1 MSNVISY
8 AAVFLLINQ
17 ASAQEASS
25 SASLSQPSGASS
37 FLQMG
42 MGLIVI
48 VGLIL
53 FLAWLYRRVQPG
65 AAGQVNA
72 MNVLAAIPLGHRE
85 RLVMVK
91 VIDRVLILG
100 VTPQQINKLH
110 EMPLQDVEAVVPTD
124 AGSGRFAEV
133 LRQFAGR
140 QS

>member
-1 MSNVISY
+1 MSKITFY
-8 AAVFLLINQ
+8 ILAALLSGQ
-17 ASAQEASS
+17 VSAQEV
-25 SASLSQPSGASS
+25 SGNAAVSRSPGMGS

-42 MGLIVI
+42 IGLFVI

-53 FLAWLYRRVQPG
+53 LLAWVYRRLQPG
-65 AAGQVNA
+65 AAGQINA

-91 VIDRVLILG
+91 VIDQVLILG

-110 EMPLQDVEAVVPTD
+110 ELPLADVEAAAPVD
-124 AGSGRFAEV
+124 AGQGRFADV

>member
-1 MSNVISY
+1 M
-8 AAVFLLINQ
+8 
-17 ASAQEASS
+17 
-25 SASLSQPSGASS
+25 SS

-42 MGLIVI
+42 MGLLVI

-53 FLAWLYRRVQPG
+53 LLAWVYRRLQPG
-65 AAGQVNA
+65 VAGQINA

-91 VIDRVLILG
+91 VLDRVLILG

-110 EMPLQDVEAVVPTD
+110 ELPLAEVEASTPVET
-124 AGSGRFAEV
+124 GQGRFAEV

>member
-1 MSNVISY
+1 MSNVPLYIS
-8 AAVFLLINQ
+8 AMLLIGQ
-17 ASAQEASS
+17 ASAQEISGSAASS
-25 SASLSQPSGASS
+25 QSPGVSS

-42 MGLIVI
+42 MGLFVI

-53 FLAWLYRRVQPG
+53 FLAWVYRRVQPG

-110 EMPLQDVEAVVPTD
+110 EMSLEDVEAVISTD
-124 AGSGRFAEV
+124 AGNGRFAEV
-133 LRQFAGR
+133 LRQFTGR

>member
-1 MSNVISY
+1 MMAGQV
-8 AAVFLLINQ
+8 
-17 ASAQEASS
+17 SAQEVTANTAGTRS
-25 SASLSQPSGASS
+25 PGMSS

-42 MGLIVI
+42 MGLLVI

-53 FLAWLYRRVQPG
+53 LLAWVYRRLQPG
-65 AAGQVNA
+65 VAGQINA

-91 VIDRVLILG
+91 VLDRVLILG

-110 EMPLQDVEAVVPTD
+110 ELPLAEVEASTPVET
-124 AGSGRFAEV
+124 GQGRFAEV

>member
-1 MSNVISY
+1 MHKVLSSMM
-8 AAVFLLINQ
+8 AVLL
-17 ASAQEASS
+17 AGSVSAQPVADNTATASS
-25 SASLSQPSGASS
+25 PGMGS

-42 MGLIVI
+42 MGLLVI

-53 FLAWLYRRVQPG
+53 FLAWLFRRLQPG

-91 VIDRVLILG
+91 VMDQVLILG
-100 VTPQQINKLH
+100 VTPQQINKIH
-110 EMPLQDVEAVVPTD
+110 EMPLADVESLLAVD
-124 AGSGRFAEV
+124 SGSGRFAEV